1 MKIMSKEIQYY
12 NSIEAAKILG
22 VNVSTIKRWTDDGRL
37 ECVKTAG
44 GHRKFIMAHL
54 SKFLDQ
60 NRKKTSKINLFPL
73 ENESDL
79 KLSNHILKGNFS
91 HLIEYLQKQAFNCNR
106 DKVQKVFNG
115 LYLAQYPLH
124 NIYDQIVT
132 PILRDIGKLWMNGK
146 IDVIQ
151 EHLASSTI
159 KDAINRLQGII
170 LLPTRKKG
178 KALCLNL
185 SSELHDIALKMVD
198 HILENRGFKVLYSGQ
213 NTPIINFEKIL
224 KSFKPDRIYISSSYI
239 DDVKAVQDEFDYI
252 CACSVKAG
260 IDIYIGGAGFD
271 QLNSDH
277 TAITRRLFTFEEA
290 HQI

>member
-1 MKIMSKEIQYY
+1 MSKEIQYY

-22 VNVSTIKRWTDDGRL
+22 VNVSTIKRWTDDGKL
-37 ECVKTAG
+37 ECIRTAG
-44 GHRKFIMAHL
+44 GHRKFMMSQF
-54 SKFLDQ
+54 SKFLDE

-79 KLSNHILKGNFS
+79 QISNHILKGNFS
-91 HLIEYLQKQAFNCNR
+91 YLIEYIQKQAFNCNR
-106 DKVQKVFNG
+106 AKIQKVFNG

-124 NIYDQIVT
+124 VIYDQIVT
-132 PILRDIGKLWMNGK
+132 PILREIGKLWMDSK

-151 EHLASSTI
+151 EHLAASTL

-170 LLPTRKKG
+170 SLPKIKRG

-185 SSELHDIALKMVD
+185 SHEMHDIALKMVD

-224 KSFKPDRIYISSSYI
+224 KLFKPDRIYISSSYI
-239 DDVKAVQDEFDYI
+239 EDIKTAQEEFDHI
-252 CACSVKAG
+252 CDCSAEAG
-260 IDIYIGGAGFD
+260 IKIYVGGAGFD
-271 QLNSDH
+271 QLNFDQ
-277 TAITRRLFTFEEA
+277 APVIQRLFTFEETY
-290 HQI
+290 QV